1 MNLRQITAL
10 VAVLPLMLCASPSR
24 AAEDKM
30 KQLEIFS
37 EVPLEKGLWRMEI
50 LEASDPRIT
59 ESSAKMGKAAICMD
73 DAKEISEG
81 GIDTGAEDGDDGCKQ
96 TIVRNT
102 SSVGEIEVACEDGDK
117 TTVTLTKEGP
127 KVFMFESK
135 RIPGADEAEGDAG
148 PTGGAGAGEGPSA
161 GPGSVGGASG
171 ASGARGEGAAVA
183 KAETMKGRY
192 TYQGPCKGDA
202 LIQMDRDS
210 EACQQMREQMGPG
223 GAATMCAQV
232 PAEHRAE
239 CEKRMKS
246 ITSMCE

>member
-1 MNLRQITAL
+1 MTLRQIAVF
-10 VAVLPLMLCASPSR
+10 VAVSSLIVAAGPSR
-24 AAEDKM
+24 AADDEM
-30 KQLEIFS
+30 KKLEIFS
-37 EVPLEKGLWRMEI
+37 DVPLEKGLWRMEI
-50 LEASDPRIT
+50 LESSDPRIV

-73 DAKEISEG
+73 VAKEIAEG
-81 GIDTGAEDGDDGCKQ
+81 GVDKGDEESDDGCKQ

-102 SSVGEIEVACEDGDK
+102 ASVGEIEVVCEDGDK
-117 TTVTLTKEGP
+117 TTVAITKEGP
-127 KVFMFESK
+127 KVYLFESK
-135 RIPGADEAEGDAG
+135 RIPGSDETAGDV
-148 PTGGAGAGEGPSA
+148 GGAG
-161 GPGSVGGASG
+161 GPG
-171 ASGARGEGAAVA
+171 GARGSVVA

-210 EACQQMREQMGPG
+210 EACQQMRAQMGPG

-246 ITSMCE
+246 LTSMCE